1 MRVLTPKDLG
11 TAVGRRR
18 RALGLSQRTLAEK
31 AGVSRD
37 WLIGLEQGRPRAEL
51 GLVLRTL
58 AALDLAL
65 RLDAG
70 DGAGDGA
77 GDAGADGGPP
87 AAADIDLDM
96 VLERARRREP

>member
-11 TAVGRRR
+11 TAIGRRR
-18 RALGLSQRTLAEK
+18 RALGLSQRALAEK

-70 DGAGDGA
+70 AGEGDSAPDGA
-77 GDAGADGGPP
+77 PP
-87 AAADIDLDM
+87 AAADIDLDA
-96 VLERARRREP
+96 VLERARRRTP

>member
-70 DGAGDGA
+70 DGAGD
-77 GDAGADGGPP
+77 AGADGGPP